1 MNRLIANQLT
11 LHAGDCRV
19 CEQLSWTPIGGE
31 IWVVLGRNGVGKT
44 TLLHSM
50 AGLHRPHA
58 GDLKLAGAAID
69 TLPPRTRAKH
79 IGLLT
84 QLASDPL
91 PTSVAARC
99 LSGLAPHRPW
109 WAWDNAADRAA
120 AVAML
125 HRMDLAGFETRST
138 HTLSGGEQQR
148 LALATLALH
157 DPDIWLLD
165 EPDNHLDIRHQH
177 GLLVDLLS
185 TARDAGKLIV
195 IATHDVNLALRIGTH
210 TLALL
215 GNGETRQGRL
225 AELLTTRHLS
235 DIFQTPL
242 RRIEQ
247 DGIAA
252 IAPCYS

>member
-1 MNRLIANQLT
+1 MSQFIADHLT
-11 LHAGDCRV
+11 LRVGDCRV
-19 CEQLSWTPIGGE
+19 CEQLSWTPAGGE
-31 IWVVLGRNGVGKT
+31 IWIVLGRNGVGKT

-58 GDLKLAGAAID
+58 GDLTLAGTAID
-69 TLPPRTRAKH
+69 TLPPRARAKR

-84 QLASDPL
+84 QLAADPL

-109 WAWDNAADRAA
+109 WAWDSAADRAA
-120 AVAML
+120 AEAML

-138 HTLSGGEQQR
+138 HTLSGGEHQR
-148 LALATLALH
+148 LALATLASQ
-157 DPDIWLLD
+157 DPDIWLMD
-165 EPDNHLDIRHQH
+165 EPDNHLDIRHRQ
-177 GLLVDLLS
+177 GLLVDVLG

-195 IATHDVNLALRIGTH
+195 MATHDLNLALRIGTH
-210 TLALL
+210 ALALL
-215 GNGETRQGRL
+215 GDGETRQGRL
-225 AELLTTRHLS
+225 AELLTAGHLS

-247 DGIAA
+247 DGIRA
-252 IAPCYS
+252 IAPC